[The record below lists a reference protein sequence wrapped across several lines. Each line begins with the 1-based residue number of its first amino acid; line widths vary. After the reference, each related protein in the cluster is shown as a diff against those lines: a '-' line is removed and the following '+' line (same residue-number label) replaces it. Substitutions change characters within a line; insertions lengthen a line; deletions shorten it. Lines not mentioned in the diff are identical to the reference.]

1 MRPWRTPVRPFWIAL
16 FKLAVVAAIMAAI
29 ARLDIINAATIARI
43 FDHPVAAACAILV
56 AAATIHVGVLRW
68 YLLLKIQD
76 QSIPLRRLW
85 VITFTSYFV
94 GNTTLG
100 TAGIDAMR
108 LYYVGREKPGSVG
121 QAYLSI
127 VVDRLLGLAGLL
139 LVGALLFTANFS
151 EIVRHPQMQGI
162 VLFSAAIGAGLVL
175 VAGLAVGFGHFIA
188 PSLGSV
194 RALHRVA
201 IHMRL
206 LMQYYSRSLPLV
218 GLCLLISIVV
228 HALMLTNLLVLTRAL
243 FGDTLPI
250 PQLGLAGVMATLAN
264 QIPITPGG
272 LALGEG
278 TFAYLCHL
286 MDPAHVT
293 TDYGSVIFLQRLV
306 ALVATLPG
314 LFSYLAYRRDE
325 AVETSQTFGR
335 YQGKNGAALG

>member
-1 MRPWRTPVRPFWIAL
+1 M
-16 FKLAVVAAIMAAI
+16 AAIVAAI

-100 TAGIDAMR
+100 TAGVDAMR
-108 LYYVGREKPGSVG
+108 LYYIGREKPGSVG

-175 VAGLAVGFGHFIA
+175 VAGLAVGFGRFIA

-228 HALMLTNLLVLTRAL
+228 HALMLTNLLVLARAL
-243 FGDTLPI
+243 FGDTLTI

-264 QIPITPGG
+264 QNSDHARRSRIGRGHVRISLPPDGPGP
-272 LALGEG
+272 
-278 TFAYLCHL
+278 CHDRL
-286 MDPAHVT
+286 WQRDLPAAA
-293 TDYGSVIFLQRLV
+293 GR
-306 ALVATLPG
+306 A
-314 LFSYLAYRRDE
+314 RRD
-325 AVETSQTFGR
+325 AAGPVFVSGLPAGR
-335 YQGKNGAALG
+335 GGRDEPDFC